1 MGFVFAALSLNGT
14 SPGAMPVPP
23 RKRAQKLHIAGSTT
37 MGPLLKEI
45 AAKYHLLHPEV
56 AVDVELGGSARGLE
70 DVRAGHAHIA
80 MLSRALAP
88 SERDLYGIPI
98 ARDGVGVVVHAN
110 NPLRELSAEQLQAI
124 FTGRAQGWQE
134 LGGKRDAIYALGGL
148 RDGASSALFARFLKQ
163 PLEAFSLNAA
173 VESNIER
180 LAVVAACENAI
191 AYVSIGS
198 AERAI
203 SQGVSVRLLPVSGV
217 AASSA
222 NIRNGSY
229 PICRALT
236 LASRDAPSGVAR
248 SFFAFC
254 LSAQVNGILSA
265 FDFVPYLD

>member
-1 MGFVFAALSLNGT
+1 MGFVFAAFGLND
-14 SPGAMPVPP
+14 AMPGTIPVAP
-23 RKRAQKLHIAGSTT
+23 RKRLHKLHIAGSTT

-45 AAKYHLLHPEV
+45 ATKYHLLHPEV

-98 ARDGVGVVVHAN
+98 ARDGVGIVTHAN
-110 NPLRELSAEQLQAI
+110 NPVRELNVDQLQAI
-124 FTGRAQGWQE
+124 FTGRVRQWLE
-134 LGGKRDAIYALGGL
+134 LGGGRDAIYALGGI
-148 RDGASSALFARFLKQ
+148 RDGASSALLARYLKQ

-173 VESNIER
+173 VESNLER

-191 AYVSIGS
+191 AYVSIGC

-203 SQGVSVRLLPVSGV
+203 SQGVPVRLLPVAGV
-217 AASSA
+217 AASTA

-236 LASRDAPSGVAR
+236 LASREAPTGIAR

-254 LSAQVNGILSA
+254 LSAQVNGILSS